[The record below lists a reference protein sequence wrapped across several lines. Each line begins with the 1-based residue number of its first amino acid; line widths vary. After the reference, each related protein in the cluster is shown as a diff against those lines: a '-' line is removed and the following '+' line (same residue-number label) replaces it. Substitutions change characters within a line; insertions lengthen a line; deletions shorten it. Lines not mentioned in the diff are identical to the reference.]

1 VTFTL
6 RPFLASKGHASEKVD
21 KMQAAW
27 VKSCL
32 LQLALW
38 SHPYVKDG
46 DF

>member
-1 VTFTL
+1 VE
-6 RPFLASKGHASEKVD
+6 AMH
-21 KMQAAW
+21 AAW

-32 LQLALW
+32 LQLTLW